1 VVQRLNTR
9 LRGWANYFGYGR
21 PYKAY
26 KLVDYHVLQRVQS
39 FLRRRHKMRSNGR
52 RRFNSC
58 YVERELGVVH
68 LLGLLMKRRPLV
80 SRS

>member
-1 VVQRLNTR
+1 VKRVKENVSKMLCPGNHDPMAMVVAKLNTR
-9 LRGWANYFGYGR
+9 LRGWANYFDYGR

-52 RRFNSC
+52 SRFNS
-58 YVERELGVVH
+58 
-68 LLGLLMKRRPLV
+68 
-80 SRS
+80 